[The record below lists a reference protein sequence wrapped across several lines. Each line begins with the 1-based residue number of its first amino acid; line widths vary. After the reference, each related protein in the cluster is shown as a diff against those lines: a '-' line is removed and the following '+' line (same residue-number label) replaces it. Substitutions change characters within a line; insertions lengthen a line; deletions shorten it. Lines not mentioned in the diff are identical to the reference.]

1 MAKGLSEA
9 KGVYQH
15 LSMEARGAVGVD
27 LGELRELIAASEALP
42 DKAMVFVG
50 GLTQRDGDS
59 SKFWAKKVYVENY
72 ERADR

>member
-1 MAKGLSEA
+1 MAKGLSES

-15 LSMEARGAVGVD
+15 LSMESQSAVGVS
-27 LGELRELIAASEALP
+27 LGELRELIAASEGIPDGAL
-42 DKAMVFVG
+42 VFVG

-72 ERADR
+72 ERTDR